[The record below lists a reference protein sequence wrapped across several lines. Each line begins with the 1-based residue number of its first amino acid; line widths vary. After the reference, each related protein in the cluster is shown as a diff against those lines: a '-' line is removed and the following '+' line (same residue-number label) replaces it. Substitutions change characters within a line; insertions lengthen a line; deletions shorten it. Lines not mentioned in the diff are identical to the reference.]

1 MQVQA
6 VIWNGLGS
14 KRMAMDI
21 ERFEVHLVSL
31 DPTRGGDQENAPVP
45 SRLTG

>member
-14 KRMAMDI
+14 KRMAMDV

-31 DPTRGGDQENAPVP
+31 DPTRGGDQAK
-45 SRLTG
+45 RARA